1 MGLRTKVD
9 IQVAIGF
16 DNDLDDTAFE
26 RALTE
31 LLDTTE
37 RVVTQNVSLDPS
49 EADTPVSFGDV
60 ASARL
65 VYIEADGEITYKVDG
80 IGNQARVL
88 SRMVQPSSTQAP
100 NLKAYA
106 LMTEVMTSLH
116 VTNPSATDVRKLKV
130 CIVGDLT
137 T

>member
-1 MGLRTKVD
+1 MSLRSKVD
-9 IQVAIGF
+9 IQVAIGW

-31 LLDTTE
+31 MLDTCE
-37 RVVTQNVSLDPS
+37 RVVTQNVSLAAL
-49 EADTPVSFGDV
+49 EADTPISFGDV

-65 VYIEADGEITYKVDG
+65 IFIEADGEITYRLGG
-80 IGNQARVL
+80 IGQQARVL
-88 SRMVQPSSTQAP
+88 SRMVQPASSQAP
-100 NLKAYA
+100 TLKAYA
-106 LMTEVMTSLH
+106 LMTEVTTSMH
-116 VTNPSATDVRKLKV
+116 VSNPSATEVRKLKV

>member
-1 MGLRTKVD
+1 MSLRTKID
-9 IQVAIGF
+9 IQIAVGW
-16 DNDLDDTAFE
+16 DNNLDDTAFE

-31 LLDTTE
+31 MLDTTE
-37 RVVTQNVSLDPS
+37 RVVTQNVSLAAL

-65 VYIEADGEITYKVDG
+65 IYIEADGEITYKLGG
-80 IGNQARVL
+80 IGQQARVL
-88 SRMVQPSSTQAP
+88 SRMVQPTSTQAP
-100 NLKAYA
+100 TLKAYA
-106 LMTEVMTSLH
+106 LMTEVAASLH
-116 VTNPSATDVRKLKV
+116 VTNPHATEVRKLKV